1 MLRRPPRRRAL
12 VTMTQGRGRCAF
24 RLDDKTQFSLKLVFD
39 DNYII
44 ADEAWFR
51 ITIESWSK

>member
-12 VTMTQGRGRCAF
+12 VTMTRGRGCCAF

-44 ADEAWFR
+44 AAKRGFA
-51 ITIESWSK
+51 

>member
-1 MLRRPPRRRAL
+1 MI
-12 VTMTQGRGRCAF
+12 
-24 RLDDKTQFSLKLVFD
+24 KTQFSLKLVFD